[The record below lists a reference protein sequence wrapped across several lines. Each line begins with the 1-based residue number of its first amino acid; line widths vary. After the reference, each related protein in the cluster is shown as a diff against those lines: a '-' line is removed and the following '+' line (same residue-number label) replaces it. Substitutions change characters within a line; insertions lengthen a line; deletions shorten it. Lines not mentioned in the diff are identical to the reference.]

1 MEDLGQK
8 VSQNETKVIQCERCS
23 KEFTR
28 FTHLRRHFNNK
39 KICNP
44 VLKDIPIEELIE
56 KYKVKKE
63 CYKCEN
69 CGKEYKSKS
78 GKYKH
83 KKKCLLNPAIIE
95 KKEKEELKTEL
106 ERKDNELD
114 ELKKQLLIEK
124 KRCEENAKIINNNNT
139 NNTNSHNTNSHNT
152 NNIVFN
158 FNDEKYNVE
167 ELKQIILN
175 NEKSSTNLVKHFLEY
190 VHFNPQYPENQN
202 LKLTNLK
209 PEYKWIDIMINGKW
223 EKDIQDN
230 ILNTILHKLQ
240 KEINK
245 IIKEFDPDFRCF
257 LYDSDGEQI
266 ISPDCVCEDEICNC
280 NYDLTENESEKKNY
294 KLKEFISKSNTND
307 KLKSNI
313 KNKAKITIYN
323 KTKELKI

>member
-1 MEDLGQK
+1 MLNII
-8 VSQNETKVIQCERCS
+8 QNEQNIIHCDRCG
-23 KEFTR
+23 KFFTR
-28 FTHLRRHFNNK
+28 LTSLRTHFNNK
-39 KICNP
+39 KTCKP
-44 VLKDIPIEELIE
+44 LLKDISIEELKE
-56 KYKVKKE
+56 KYKVNKG

-69 CGKEYKSKS
+69 CGKEYKTAS
-78 GKYKH
+78 GKCKH
-83 KKKCLLNPAIIE
+83 KKKCILNIALIE
-95 KKEKEELKTEL
+95 KNEKYELKTEL

-124 KRCEENAKIINNNNT
+124 KKCEENAKIINNTNNT
-139 NNTNSHNTNSHNT
+139 NTNSHNTNSHNT

-158 FNDEKYNVE
+158 FNDEKYNVD

-190 VHFNPQYPENQN
+190 VHFNPEYPENQN

-240 KEINK
+240 KQINK
-245 IIKEFDPDFRCF
+245 IIKEYDPDFRCF
-257 LYDSDGEQI
+257 LYDSEGEQI

-280 NYDLTENESEKKNY
+280 NYDLTEEERIKENY
-294 KLKEFISKSNTND
+294 KLKEFISKSNTDN
-307 KLKSNI
+307 KLKTNI

-323 KTKELKI
+323 KTRELKT

>member
-1 MEDLGQK
+1 MDEIGQI
-8 VSQNETKVIQCERCS
+8 VSQNDTKVIQCERCS

-39 KICNP
+39 KICKP

-56 KYKVKKE
+56 KYKVKKG

-69 CGKEYKSKS
+69 CGKEYKSAV
-78 GKYKH
+78 GKCKH
-83 KKKCLLNPAIIE
+83 KKKCILNVALIE

-114 ELKKQLLIEK
+114 ELKKQLLVEK
-124 KRCEENAKIINNNNT
+124 KRCEENAKIINNTNNT
-139 NNTNSHNTNSHNT
+139 NTNSHNTNSHNT

-190 VHFNPQYPENQN
+190 VHFNPEYPENQN

-209 PEYKWIDIMINGKW
+209 PEYKWIDIMINGRW

-240 KEINK
+240 KQINK

-257 LYDSDGEQI
+257 LYDSEGELI
-266 ISPDCVCEDEICNC
+266 MNPDCGCEDEDCSC
-280 NYDLTENESEKKNY
+280 NYDLTEEERIKENY
-294 KLKEFISKSNTND
+294 KLKEFISKSNTDN
-307 KLKSNI
+307 KLKTNI

-323 KTKELKI
+323 KSKELKI

>member
-1 MEDLGQK
+1 MYKNEQNIK
-8 VSQNETKVIQCERCS
+8 QNEQNIIQCDRCS
-23 KEFTR
+23 NTFSNMTN
-28 FTHLRRHFNNK
+28 LRRHFNKK
-39 KICNP
+39 KICKP
-44 VLKDIPIEELIE
+44 VSKDISIEELIE
-56 KYKVKKE
+56 KYKVKKG

-69 CGKEYKSKS
+69 CGKEYKSAV
-78 GKYKH
+78 GKCKH
-83 KKKCLLNPAIIE
+83 KKKCLLNPVIIE
-95 KKEKEELKTEL
+95 KKNIDKLETELKSVKE
-106 ERKDNELD
+106 KVN
-114 ELKKQLLIEK
+114 QLLLEK
-124 KRCEENAKIINNNNT
+124 SQTQEEHAKIINNNN
-139 NNTNSHNTNSHNT
+139 NNTNTNCHNTNSHNT

-158 FNDEKYNVE
+158 FNDEKYNVD

-190 VHFNPQYPENQN
+190 IHFNPQYPENQN

-257 LYDSDGEQI
+257 LYDSEGEQI